1 MNPRLKRLLSRALPM
16 NFADVDG
23 GGSAGGSGPM
33 STDSFAEMLSGPGD
47 NEQTEQSDSQ
57 NAETEQENSEGTNQQ
72 DGDDAGDDAQD
83 GGDDS
88 GEAGEEGQDEQP
100 AKDSAEA
107 FLELEING
115 EKVQVSKDEAKN
127 GYLRQQDYT
136 QKAQRLAQE
145 RQEWNAH
152 VAQQAAEV
160 QQYAQEIGQLQ
171 GIDASLRQYEQI
183 DWEALRAEDPVSFG
197 AHLAEFNDMRFRR
210 GQMETAIAQK
220 LQSLT
225 AQQQQAQA
233 QARAQQTAEAQAH
246 MAALIPG
253 FGKEHTDQMT
263 KAAQD
268 LGFSLEEIKLF
279 ADKRLMHGLWKI
291 AQFDKQQNTKQQ
303 AIKKVSALPTKA
315 AKAAPAAKPAAQLH
329 IEKQTRRLE
338 QTGSAKDFAALLGMV
353 PRK

>member
-23 GGSAGGSGPM
+23 GSSAGGSGPM
-33 STDSFAEMLSGPGD
+33 STDSFAEMLSSGGD

-57 NAETEQENSEGTNQQ
+57 SADNAQENSEGTDQQ
-72 DGDDAGDDAQD
+72 DGNEAGDDAQD

-88 GEAGEEGQDEQP
+88 GEAGEEGQGEQP

-160 QQYAQEIGQLQ
+160 KQYAQEIGQLQ
-171 GIDASLRQYEQI
+171 SIDAALAQYQQI
-183 DWEALRAEDPVSFG
+183 DWDDLRETDPVNYG
-197 AHLAEFNDMRFRR
+197 IHAADYNRLQVRR
-210 GQMETAIAQK
+210 GEVERGIVQK
-220 LQSLT
+220 QQTLT

-253 FGKEHTDQMT
+253 FGKEHIAEMKAIGQKAGFTDAELAGVT
-263 KAAQD
+263 
-268 LGFSLEEIKLF
+268 
-279 ADKRLMHGLWKI
+279 DKRMLEVLWK
-291 AQFDKQQNTKQQ
+291 ASQFDKQQNTKQQ

-315 AKAAPAAKPAAQLH
+315 SKPAPAAKPAAQLQ
-329 IEKQTRRLE
+329 IEQQSRRLA
-338 QTGSAKDFAALLGMV
+338 QTGKVKDFATLLDLA
-353 PRK
+353 R

>member
-1 MNPRLKRLLSRALPM
+1 MSTEDTTL
-16 NFADVDG
+16 
-23 GGSAGGSGPM
+23 
-33 STDSFAEMLSGPGD
+33 STDSFAEMLSGGAD

-57 NAETEQENSEGTNQQ
+57 SADDAQENSEGTDQQ
-72 DGDDAGDDAQD
+72 DGSTEGDDAQD
-83 GGDDS
+83 GGDDN

-100 AKDSAEA
+100 AKDSTEA

-115 EKVQVSKDEAKN
+115 EKVALTKDEAKN

-145 RQEWNAH
+145 RQQWDAH

-160 QQYAQEIGQLQ
+160 KQYAKEIGQLHS
-171 GIDASLRQYEQI
+171 IDAALEHYERI
-183 DWEALRAEDPVSFG
+183 DWEQLRAEDPVSFG
-197 AHLAEFNDMRFRR
+197 AHLAEFNDMRLRR
-210 GQMETAIAQK
+210 GQMETAITQK

-246 MAALIPG
+246 MAALVPG
-253 FGKEHTDQMT
+253 FGKEHVAEMKAIGQKAGFTDAELAGVT
-263 KAAQD
+263 
-268 LGFSLEEIKLF
+268 
-279 ADKRLMHGLWKI
+279 DKRMLEVLWK
-291 AQFDKQQNTKQQ
+291 ASQFDKQQNTKQQ

-329 IEKQTRRLE
+329 IEKQTRRLQ
-338 QTGSAKDFAALLGMV
+338 QTGSVKDLAAALAMTS
-353 PRK
+353 

>member
-1 MNPRLKRLLSRALPM
+1 MDEDQPLN
-16 NFADVDG
+16 
-23 GGSAGGSGPM
+23 
-33 STDSFAEMLSGPGD
+33 TDSFAEMLGGDGD

-57 NAETEQENSEGTNQQ
+57 SAETDQEASEGTDQQ
-72 DGDDAGDDAQD
+72 DGSTEGEDAQD
-83 GGDDS
+83 GGDDD
-88 GEAGEEGQDEQP
+88 GEAGDEGQDEQP
-100 AKDSAEA
+100 AKDSTEA

-115 EKVQVSKDEAKN
+115 EKVALTKDEAKN

-171 GIDASLRQYEQI
+171 GIDAALKQYGQI
-183 DWEALRAEDPVSFG
+183 DWEQLRAEDPVSYA
-197 AHLAEFNDMRFRR
+197 AHMADFQELRIRR
-210 GQMETAIAQK
+210 GDVERGIGQK

-233 QARAQQTAEAQAH
+233 QARAQQAQEAQAH
-246 MAALIPG
+246 MTALVPG
-253 FGKEHTDQMT
+253 FGKEHIGEMKALGQKAGFTD
-263 KAAQD
+263 AELAQVT
-268 LGFSLEEIKLF
+268 
-279 ADKRLMHGLWKI
+279 DKRMLEVLYKA

>member
-1 MNPRLKRLLSRALPM
+1 MDEDQPLN
-16 NFADVDG
+16 
-23 GGSAGGSGPM
+23 
-33 STDSFAEMLSGPGD
+33 TDSFAEMLGGESD

-57 NAETEQENSEGTNQQ
+57 SADDAQDAADGTDQQ
-72 DGDDAGDDAQD
+72 DGNEAGDDAQD
-83 GGDDS
+83 GGEDS
-88 GEAGEEGQDEQP
+88 GETGEEGQDEQP

-145 RQEWNAH
+145 RQQWDAH

-160 QQYAQEIGQLQ
+160 KQYAQEIGQLQ
-171 GIDASLRQYEQI
+171 SIDAALAQYQQI
-183 DWEALRAEDPVSFG
+183 DWDDLRETDPVNYG
-197 AHLAEFNDMRFRR
+197 IHAADFNRLQVRR
-210 GQMETAIAQK
+210 GEVERGIVQK
-220 LQSLT
+220 QQSLT

-253 FGKEHTDQMT
+253 FGKEHIAEMKAIGQKAGFTDAELAGVT
-263 KAAQD
+263 
-268 LGFSLEEIKLF
+268 
-279 ADKRLMHGLWKI
+279 DKRMLEVLWK
-291 AQFDKQQNTKQQ
+291 ASQFDKQQNTKQQ

-329 IEKQTRRLE
+329 LEKQTRRLD
-338 QTGSAKDFAALLGMV
+338 QTGSVKDFASLLGLAK
-353 PRK
+353 R